1 MTKNATLLTA
11 MAAALA
17 AAFPAHSQEDED
29 LAPLVRPASIVEVGV
44 GYVSDDNLRF
54 GQYTGL
60 HEEGMYPLLGVDIVR
75 RYDRT
80 GTWAR
85 VRGRNL
91 GLDHRDIRL
100 EHERQGDWRYFI
112 DFSQTPR
119 YSPYIV
125 NTTLGGIDGGAQ
137 NEVGEARRDVR
148 LSTRRDALSVGVGK
162 HLGRGWD
169 TGLSYRHEQKTG
181 TRLFGRS
188 SVRFLVDPID
198 YETDQVEASVG
209 YSGERFQ
216 MVAGYYGTNF
226 QNDIPSI
233 AVSPVSGFSPI
244 ATPPGNQSHQVHLT
258 GGYGFTPTTR
268 GTFKIAYGRI
278 TQEDR
283 FFPTVPAPLATI
295 PENLGGKIDT
305 SLFQAGISS
314 RPIPRLSLRADLR
327 HEEREDKTPVFVYTT
342 PGATSTHDGQN
353 EPRSFRTTVGKL
365 DASYGLP
372 LGFNVN
378 GGIEQDNRKRNT
390 SAVRA
395 VSFRSET
402 KETSLKLG
410 LRRSLAETLNGAVT
424 YVHSE
429 RDGSDWLFN
438 TRVDGSNGSNLVHP
452 LHLADR
458 DRDKVRMA
466 LDWAPSD
473 PLSVQVVAEYSQDEY
488 GGRTLGPREGSG
500 SFLSLDAAYRVTD
513 NWQLT
518 AWASRMDTR
527 AEQTSCLGAAA
538 SPATITCP
546 TGAGQGIWEARLRNV
561 GDAVGLGVRG
571 KPTGALETGV
581 ELVWSR
587 DVGQFHQAALT
598 GSVATPAIPE
608 IKYETLS
615 LRLKGAYALTKSAGV
630 RLLYVYD
637 RFETDD
643 WYWQAMGTVFTY
655 VDGTTVRQDPKQEV
669 HFIGASFYYQF
680 R

>member
-29 LAPLVRPASIVEVGV
+29 LAALVRPASSIELGV

-60 HEEGMYPLLGVDIVR
+60 HEQGAYGLLGVDINR

-91 GLDHRDIRL
+91 GLDNREIRF

-125 NTTLGGIDGGAQ
+125 SSTLGGIDGGVQ
-137 NEVGEARRDVR
+137 VEGGEPRRDVR
-148 LSTRRDALSVGVGK
+148 LSTRRDALTLGLGK
-162 HLGRGWD
+162 RLGGAWD
-169 TGLSYRHEQKTG
+169 AALSYRHEAKNG

-198 YETDQVEASVG
+198 YETDQLEASFG
-209 YSGERFQ
+209 YSGERLQ
-216 MVAGYYGTNF
+216 LVGGYYGTNF
-226 QNDIPSI
+226 QNDIPFI
-233 AVSPVSGFSPI
+233 AVTPVSGFSPI

-268 GTFKIAYGRI
+268 ATFKIAYGRI
-278 TQEDR
+278 TQEEK
-283 FFPTVPAPLATI
+283 FFATTPAPLATI
-295 PENLGGKIDT
+295 PDNLGGKIDT
-305 SLFQAGISS
+305 SLFQAGVSS
-314 RPIPRLSLRADLR
+314 RPMPRLSLRADLR

-342 PGATSTHDGQN
+342 PGATSTHDGRN

-365 DASYGLP
+365 DATYGLP
-372 LGFNVN
+372 MGFHLN
-378 GGIEQDNRKRNT
+378 GGIEQDNRRRNT
-390 SAVRA
+390 SEVRA

-402 KETSLKLG
+402 HETSLKLG

-458 DRDKVRMA
+458 DRDKVRLA

-473 PLSVQVVAEYSQDEY
+473 PLSVQFVAEYSQDEY
-488 GGRTLGPREGSG
+488 GGRTLGPREGSA
-500 SFLSLDAAYRVTD
+500 SFLSLDAAYRVTE

-518 AWASRMDTR
+518 AWTSRMDTR
-527 AEQTSCLGAAA
+527 AEQTSCSGAAA
-538 SPATITCP
+538 SPATIACP
-546 TGAGQGIWEARLRNV
+546 TAAAGNGIWEARLRNV

-571 KPTGALETGV
+571 KPSGVLETGA

-587 DVGQFHQAALT
+587 DVGQFHQAGLT
-598 GSVATPAIPE
+598 GSVVTPAIPDV
-608 IKYETLS
+608 KYETLS
-615 LRLKGAYALTKSAGV
+615 LRLNGAYALTKNAGV

-637 RFETDD
+637 RFKTDD
-643 WYWQAMGTVFTY
+643 WYWTNFVY
-655 VDGTTVRQDPKQEV
+655 VDGTTVSQEPDQEV
-669 HFIGASFYYQF
+669 HFVGASFYYQF